1 MDARS
6 CSPRIQRLGVFLLHD
21 KLFGGC
27 LTVLVSSFQDIDT
40 RIKVVD
46 ECDTAFY
53 VHVCYGRS
61 VYAVDS
67 DMRIRVGINGGTVA
81 MASYFYSISLE
92 YVFFDTLG
100 ILSRVE
106 VQAIDVGTDVVPV
119 GQVIDYV

>member
-1 MDARS
+1 MLTILCENKPDYARKQKITKAYKA
-6 CSPRIQRLGVFLLHD
+6 R
-21 KLFGGC
+21 
-27 LTVLVSSFQDIDT
+27 IDT

-106 VQAIDVGTDVVPV
+106 VQAIDVGTDIVPV
-119 GQVIDYV
+119 GQVIDYVQVVYSA